1 MTQLYV
7 VNKKFE
13 AEGESLLPGDVV
25 DVSTW
30 RWFKN
35 LLNFR
40 YIYEAPQS
48 VTEVSRVP
56 REEVAKEKKPTIAP
70 KAESPVK
77 DTKPKGESAPKRRK
91 ATATKRNLISA

>member
-1 MTQLYV
+1 MSQLYI
-7 VNKKFE
+7 VNKKFQ

-56 REEVAKEKKPTIAP
+56 RESEVVKESKPEVKEAKIPA
-70 KAESPVK
+70 KA
-77 DTKPKGESAPKRRK
+77 TKPKDGETAPKRHK
-91 ATATKRNLISA
+91 ATKRKLINA